1 MTINFEDFQKLEIKI
16 GKVLSAESVEGADK
30 LLKLEVDFGNEK
42 RQIVAGLKIYY
53 EPEDFIGKS
62 FPFLVNLEPRKLKG
76 VESQGMI
83 LVADANE
90 KPVMLVPEEDVLP
103 GTEVG

>member
-53 EPEDFIGKS
+53 ESEDFIGKL

-83 LVADANE
+83 LVADADE
-90 KPVMLVPEEDVLP
+90 KPIMLVPEEEVLP